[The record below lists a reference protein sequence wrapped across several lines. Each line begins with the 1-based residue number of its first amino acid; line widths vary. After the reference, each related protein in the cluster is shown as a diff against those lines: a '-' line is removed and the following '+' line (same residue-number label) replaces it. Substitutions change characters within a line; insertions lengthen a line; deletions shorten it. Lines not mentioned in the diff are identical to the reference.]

1 MTFFMDQISEHQR
14 DLTNSA
20 SQRFVADYVAGFCQA
35 VARMTTV
42 IQGLGVDRERLLYNL
57 RGGAGSE
64 GSKAGRG
71 SGIVGGVLAEPAYIL
86 LAETGVSDAH
96 EVIRRITLQAEQEG
110 LTFAEA
116 LEKQP
121 EVLQRIGEKM
131 AELGLVP
138 SAAEAMSF
146 FREPERYC
154 GLAVKK
160 ARTLAAKYRTLMS
173 Q

>member
-1 MTFFMDQISEHQR
+1 
-14 DLTNSA
+14 
-20 SQRFVADYVAGFCQA
+20 
-35 VARMTTV
+35 
-42 IQGLGVDRERLLYNL
+42 
-57 RGGAGSE
+57 
-64 GSKAGRG
+64 
-71 SGIVGGVLAEPAYIL
+71 
-86 LAETGVSDAH
+86 
-96 EVIRRITLQAEQEG
+96 
-110 LTFAEA
+110 
-116 LEKQP
+116 
-121 EVLQRIGEKM
+121 M